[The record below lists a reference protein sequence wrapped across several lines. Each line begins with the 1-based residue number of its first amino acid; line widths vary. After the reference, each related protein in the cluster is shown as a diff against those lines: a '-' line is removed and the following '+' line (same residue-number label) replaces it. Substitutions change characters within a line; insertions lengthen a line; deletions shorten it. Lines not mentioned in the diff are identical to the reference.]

1 MLSRVICHFLEQG
14 SINTIN
20 SDTNKLAFYRCS
32 RKMSV
37 FNACVRKGSKVP
49 EEAMWLQMLCKPFVT
64 PCHLGKLKLAFTSPN
79 VILATGVVPK
89 TFWWAELISQFFCYM
104 YYSKNFTCPSGKLR
118 IGFTSPGLL
127 DAIFFARWMTP
138 QGTRTPNRPAQNCNP
153 ITSPRYQATVRTTT
167 CGLALSMTRLN
178 PAVVIL
184 TDELVVY
191 TFLEVTKIGRKDAD
205 PAPDIPFSGLRWV
218 ANIRHLRSKF
228 GFGSH

>member
-14 SINTIN
+14 SINAIN
-20 SDTNKLAFYRCS
+20 SETNRLAFYRCS

-49 EEAMWLQMLCKPFVT
+49 EEAMGLQMQCKPFVT

-89 TFWWAELISQFFCYM
+89 TFWWAELISQFFCYL

-118 IGFTSPGLL
+118 IGFTSPGLS
-127 DAIFFARWMTP
+127 DTTFFARSVTP

-153 ITSPRYQATVRTTT
+153 ITSPWHQATVRTTT
-167 CGLALSMTRLN
+167 C
-178 PAVVIL
+178 
-184 TDELVVY
+184 D
-191 TFLEVTKIGRKDAD
+191 LEPCTLYNQIERCCCYSDWWACCLYVFRGNKDRKKRCWSCSWYS
-205 PAPDIPFSGLRWV
+205 F
-218 ANIRHLRSKF
+218 
-228 GFGSH
+228 